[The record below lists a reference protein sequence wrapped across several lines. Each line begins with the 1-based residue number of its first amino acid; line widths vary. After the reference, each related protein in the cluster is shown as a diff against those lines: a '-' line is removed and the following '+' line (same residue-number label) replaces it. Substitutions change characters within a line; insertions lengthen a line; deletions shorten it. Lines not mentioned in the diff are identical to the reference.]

1 VIVHEQDVC
10 LMLAALGHAQG
21 RRNRSCR
28 ALIFCVALT
37 VFAPPGNAQELRIHF
52 DIPAQPLATAL
63 EAFSGASGYQIL
75 MAETVSGTTRS
86 NAVKGALPPEE
97 ALAELISGTGL
108 EARVTGDRAA
118 IIVRDADISSTSAAS
133 EKNGRDYDATLQRIV
148 MTALCRDAAT
158 RPGPYRAALDLW
170 VASSGR
176 VERTD
181 LLGSTGDPVRDNR
194 IEAALDGLG
203 VMPPPPGMAQPTTL
217 LVLPVTGTVQS
228 CETALAG
235 LRTLAR

>member
-1 VIVHEQDVC
+1 VIVHEQDVR
-10 LMLAALGHAQG
+10 LMLAALSHAQS
-21 RRNRSCR
+21 RRKRSCR
-28 ALIFCVALT
+28 ALILCVALT
-37 VFAPPGNAQELRIHF
+37 IFAPRGNAQESLIDF

-75 MAETVSGTTRS
+75 MAETISGTTRS
-86 NAVKGALPPEE
+86 NAVKGALPPDE

-118 IIVRDADISSTSAAS
+118 IIVRDVNFSSTSDAS
-133 EKNGRDYDATLQRIV
+133 EKTGRDYDATLQRIV
-148 MTALCRDAAT
+148 MTALCRDVAT
-158 RPGPYRAALDLW
+158 RPGLYRAALDLW

-181 LLGSTGDPVRDNR
+181 LLESTGDSVRDKR
-194 IEAALDGLG
+194 IVAALDGLG
-203 VMPPPPGMAQPTTL
+203 VMPPPPGMTQPTTL

-228 CETALAG
+228 CETALAS